1 MRATPPEAR
10 VAFLSD
16 RSDLFGGGQLSLCEL
31 AEALLGTSVRPLVVV
46 PGPGPLSEALQ
57 RSGVEW
63 TPIVLP
69 AFARGAGW
77 GAVATLVRLRRL
89 VLGRSIDLLHSD
101 SPRTALYGGCAARLS
116 GRRHVFHVRASRPSS
131 VLADRVLVRLSDRII
146 AVSRAAAAR
155 SSPVRD
161 SRRTRVVPTG
171 LPPIDFLTRPQA
183 RLRLDLPQDAFV
195 CGVVGR
201 VEEDKG
207 RDEALTAFAAVRR
220 VVPGALLVFLGPV
233 DPGDPWT
240 HTLSLR
246 AAATGMSGAV
256 RLAGARPDGASLL
269 RAFDLLLHPSR
280 HEALPRALIE
290 ALFAS
295 VPVVAAAVGGVP
307 EIIESTRSG
316 LLVPPRDPESLG
328 RAAAA
333 LARHPGARQ
342 RLAEAGLARAREVF
356 GIERMVAEILA
367 VYEEILPASPAARV
381 PGSSRRRHG
390 GHTREE
396 TP

>member
-1 MRATPPEAR
+1 MRAAPPESR

-31 AEALLGTSVRPLVVV
+31 AGALLGTSVRPLVVV
-46 PGPGPLSEALQ
+46 PGPGPLSEALH

-63 TPIVLP
+63 TSVVLP
-69 AFARGAGW
+69 AFAKSAGCGAIT
-77 GAVATLVRLRRL
+77 TLVRLRRL

-131 VLADRVLVRLSDRII
+131 VLAGRVLVRLSDRII

-207 RDEALTAFAAVRR
+207 RDEALTAFAA
-220 VVPGALLVFLGPV
+220 GP
-233 DPGDPWT
+233 
-240 HTLSLR
+240 
-246 AAATGMSGAV
+246 
-256 RLAGARPDGASLL
+256 
-269 RAFDLLLHPSR
+269 
-280 HEALPRALIE
+280 PRA
-290 ALFAS
+290 
-295 VPVVAAAVGGVP
+295 PGG
-307 EIIESTRSG
+307 
-316 LLVPPRDPESLG
+316 PPRFL
-328 RAAAA
+328 R
-333 LARHPGARQ
+333 PGPP
-342 RLAEAGLARAREVF
+342 
-356 GIERMVAEILA
+356 
-367 VYEEILPASPAARV
+367 PAPPTPTPSPR
-381 PGSSRRRHG
+381 PPPPR
-390 GHTREE
+390 
-396 TP
+396 P

>member
-1 MRATPPEAR
+1 MHAAPPESR
-10 VAFLSD
+10 VAFLSE

-31 AEALLGTSVRPLVVV
+31 AGALLGTSVRPLVVV
-46 PGPGPLSEALQ
+46 PGPGPLSEALH

-63 TPIVLP
+63 TSIVLP
-69 AFARGAGW
+69 ALASGAGW
-77 GAVATLVRLRRL
+77 GAIATLVRLRRL
-89 VLGRSIDLLHSD
+89 VVGRNIDLLHSD
-101 SPRTALYGGCAARLS
+101 SPRTALYAGCAARLS

-131 VLADRVLVRLSDRII
+131 VFADRVLVGLSDRII

-155 SSPVRD
+155 SAPVRD

-171 LPPIDFLTRPQA
+171 LPPIDFLPRPQA
-183 RLRLDLPQDAFV
+183 RIRLDLPQDAFI

-207 RDEALTAFAAVRR
+207 RDEALAAFAAVRR
-220 VVPGALLVFLGPV
+220 AVPGALLVFLGPV

-246 AAATGMSGAV
+246 ATATGMSGAV

-269 RAFDLLLHPSR
+269 KAFDLLLHPSR
-280 HEALPRALIE
+280 HEALPRVVIE
-290 ALFAS
+290 AQFAS

-307 EIIESTRSG
+307 EIIESARSG

-328 RAAAA
+328 RAAAI
-333 LARHPGARQ
+333 LARDPEARR
-342 RLAEAGLARAREVF
+342 RLAEGGLSRAREIF
-356 GIERMVAEILA
+356 GIDRMVAEILA
-367 VYEEILPASPAARV
+367 VYDEILPASPAARV
-381 PGSSRRRHG
+381 PGSSRDGSR
-390 GHTREE
+390 GHSREA

>member
-1 MRATPPEAR
+1 MRAAPPESR

-31 AEALLGTSVRPLVVV
+31 AGALLGTSVRPLVVV
-46 PGPGPLSEALQ
+46 PGPGPLSEALH

-63 TPIVLP
+63 TSVVLP
-69 AFARGAGW
+69 AFAKSAGCGAIT
-77 GAVATLVRLRRL
+77 TLVRLRRL

-101 SPRTALYGGCAARLS
+101 SPRTALYGGCVARLS
-116 GRRHVFHVRASRPSS
+116 GRRHIFHVRASRPSS
-131 VLADRVLVRLSDRII
+131 VLADRILVGLSDRII

-155 SSPVRD
+155 SWPVRA

-171 LPPIDFLTRPQA
+171 LPPIGFLARPQA
-183 RLRLDLPQDAFV
+183 RLRLDLPQDAFI

-207 RDEALTAFAAVRR
+207 RDEALAAFAAVRR

-256 RLAGARPDGASLL
+256 RLAGSRPA
-269 RAFDLLLHPSR
+269 
-280 HEALPRALIE
+280 
-290 ALFAS
+290 
-295 VPVVAAAVGGVP
+295 
-307 EIIESTRSG
+307 
-316 LLVPPRDPESLG
+316 
-328 RAAAA
+328 
-333 LARHPGARQ
+333 
-342 RLAEAGLARAREVF
+342 
-356 GIERMVAEILA
+356 
-367 VYEEILPASPAARV
+367 
-381 PGSSRRRHG
+381 GSSL
-390 GHTREE
+390 
-396 TP
+396 P